1 MAGELQHPQRRTRST
16 YSSAARRHGARK
28 KFPYQ
33 VSAAVQQFSARH
45 CGRLA
50 DQQIDTRAGRR
61 GAGPELCVGAP
72 YADGETLRK
81 QGETAVAVAP

>member
-1 MAGELQHPQRRTRST
+1 M
-16 YSSAARRHGARK
+16 RHGGTVRERN
-28 KFPYQ
+28 FPIR
-33 VSAAVQQFSARH
+33 SAQQCSSSLLGT
-45 CGRLA
+45 GRLA